1 MTGFLTLGWGRGM
14 KALLTV
20 LLIISLLTML
30 AVALHSALTAQALS
44 SPPQRGGRGTS
55 GNAGGDLT
63 EVLSLMIPLALTDS
77 VNPCTFVLYAV
88 MLVSVSLSG
97 SRARVASVGL
107 AFILAVMAG
116 YLSLGLGL
124 SEVASFLPRQAIL
137 IIAIAYAAFIIARSL
152 SELRHGAG
160 GRASEVCRED
170 DPECRAGR
178 LLRLFGGRVSI
189 VAALALGL
197 LASFT
202 LLPCSAGPYI
212 AFAIIIST
220 QSLAERLLLLLAYNL
235 VFITPLVLI
244 LIAMLGV
251 TRLRRVREKLI
262 NYAPHISLVSGILLV
277 IVAVVMV
284 AQVT

>member
-1 MTGFLTLGWGRGM
+1 MGWGRGM

-30 AVALHSALTAQALS
+30 AVALHGAPAAQALS
-44 SPPQRGGRGTS
+44 SLPQRVGHGASGR
-55 GNAGGDLT
+55 DLT

-124 SEVASFLPRQAIL
+124 SEAASFLPRQAIL
-137 IIAIAYAAFIIARSL
+137 VIAIAYAAFIIARSL
-152 SELRHGAG
+152 SELRRGAG
-160 GRASEVCRED
+160 RKVSDVCRED

-178 LLRLFGGRVSI
+178 LLKLFGGRVSI

-235 VFITPLVLI
+235 VFVTPLVLI

-262 NYAPHISLVSGILLV
+262 NYAPHISLVSGVLLI
-277 IVAVVMV
+277 IVAVAMV

>member
-1 MTGFLTLGWGRGM
+1 
-14 KALLTV
+14 
-20 LLIISLLTML
+20 
-30 AVALHSALTAQALS
+30 
-44 SPPQRGGRGTS
+44 
-55 GNAGGDLT
+55 
-63 EVLSLMIPLALTDS
+63 MIPLALTDS
-77 VNPCTFVLYAV
+77 VNPCTFVLYAI

-124 SEVASFLPRQAIL
+124 SEAASFLPRQAIL

-160 GRASEVCRED
+160 RRASDVCRED

-212 AFAIIIST
+212 AFAIVIST

-235 VFITPLVLI
+235 VFVMPLVLI